1 MDDQTIMALFRE
13 RSESAID
20 ETQRHYGA
28 YLLAI
33 ASNILGSPEDAE
45 EVVDDTYWRAW
56 SSIPPAAPRSLKH
69 YLSRITRNLAL
80 DRLAYRS
87 AEKRNAETTVLLS
100 ELEECIPDRHGS
112 AEEGMEAKELGTLLN
127 RFMAQIPQE
136 DRAVFLLRYFY
147 ASTVRQ
153 IAAGR
158 GLSERKVK
166 YRLRVTRDKLRAFL
180 EKEEIIL

>member
-1 MDDQTIMALFRE
+1 MDDQTILALFRE

-56 SSIPPAAPRSLKH
+56 SSIPHAAPRSLKH

-80 DRLAYRS
+80 DRLAYRR
-87 AEKRNAETTVLLS
+87 AEKRNAE
-100 ELEECIPDRHGS
+100 
-112 AEEGMEAKELGTLLN
+112 A
-127 RFMAQIPQE
+127 IPQE
-136 DRAVFLLRYFY
+136 DSAIFLLRYFY